1 MTMTPE
7 DRQKLLRN
15 LSEAETAYHQL
26 MLGMKASVIVDQNSE
41 RVEFQTTTSGKLAAY
56 IQELKR
62 QLGLLPGCGTGPMQV
77 WL

>member
-1 MTMTPE
+1 MTQNRE
-7 DRQKLLRN
+7 ALLKN
-15 LSEAETAYHQL
+15 LTEAEAAYHQL
-26 MLGMKASVIVDQNSE
+26 MLGMKASVIVDQNGE

-62 QLGLLPGCGTGPMQV
+62 QLGLLPCGSTGPMQV